1 MSTKTS
7 MNLKVR
13 WIFSGT
19 SLINP
24 WGFKDRFLDDF
35 GLVDLRLGFSIFF
48 GLENL
53 ADGRFFEVSDKVFLR
68 WAVGLDLDIALFL
81 FMALAGFLLA
91 MAGFFWPWVARF
103 GRVEIFQKAKLK
115 GDRRGRLTQA
125 SVVEVPTLQLL
136 PHYCLQAWA
145 RTCPN

>member
-81 FMALAGFLLA
+81 FMAMAGFLLA
-91 MAGFFWPWVARF
+91 MAGFFLAMGGPFWACGNFPE
-103 GRVEIFQKAKLK
+103 GKAE
-115 GDRRGRLTQA
+115 RRPSWSSNTGIR
-125 SVVEVPTLQLL
+125 S
-136 PHYCLQAWA
+136 
-145 RTCPN
+145 

>member
-53 ADGRFFEVSDKVFLR
+53 
-68 WAVGLDLDIALFL
+68 DLDIALFL
-81 FMALAGFLLA
+81 FMAMAGFLLA
-91 MAGFFWPWVARF
+91 MAGFFLAMGGPFWACGNFPE
-103 GRVEIFQKAKLK
+103 GKAE
-115 GDRRGRLTQA
+115 RRPSWSSNTGIR
-125 SVVEVPTLQLL
+125 S
-136 PHYCLQAWA
+136 
-145 RTCPN
+145 